1 MKDKL
6 IFQNFLIHLF
16 SLMIIILLGSN
27 LVIAQSRND
36 IPISPAGF
44 TPSSEFR
51 VTVDGKN
58 VLVYSSPIPV
68 AFCSFVMNKPVD
80 IVIKSLT
87 RDVKWADLRP
97 LSSGIKPVIKSDST
111 ISFRIFKPGQFS
123 IELNGTFKIPLFLF
137 ANAPEIDKPGRTDKN
152 VLYFESGKIHYPGS
166 IKLRDNQ
173 QIYIEEG
180 AIVVGNITGRNVH
193 HIKVFGRG
201 ILDGSYSRQFMDSC
215 ASANKTNGA
224 VELAE
229 RGGDIN
235 GLILLSECTD
245 VTIKDITLYNS
256 KTWDVVPALCTNV
269 NINNIKIVSD
279 NNSDDGIDI
288 VSTKNIR
295 IRNSFIR
302 TKDDCIAVKSHAKP
316 HSLSEQTLSGQPP
329 TGQLAYDQGDNQLIP
344 GPFFPVDSV
353 TVKNCVFWNAAW
365 GNALEIGFEL
375 SGDVRNISFIDNDII
390 HVEGGAAF
398 SIHNARR
405 GVVSNILI
413 DNLRIEYAD
422 QKLLDLAIF
431 RSVYSEDGTRNS
443 AEANRLYLNGI
454 WDNVL
459 KVTDAEKESHGK
471 FRGHIKNITLK
482 NVSVVDGPFPF
493 SVFSGSDNNH
503 LVENVSIENLNVH
516 GKNIKDIAGA
526 KLYLENTKNIIIR

>member
-1 MKDKL
+1 
-6 IFQNFLIHLF
+6 
-16 SLMIIILLGSN
+16 
-27 LVIAQSRND
+27 
-36 IPISPAGF
+36 
-44 TPSSEFR
+44 
-51 VTVDGKN
+51 
-58 VLVYSSPIPV
+58 
-68 AFCSFVMNKPVD
+68 
-80 IVIKSLT
+80 
-87 RDVKWADLRP
+87 
-97 LSSGIKPVIKSDST
+97 
-111 ISFRIFKPGQFS
+111 
-123 IELNGTFKIPLFLF
+123 
-137 ANAPEIDKPGRTDKN
+137 
-152 VLYFESGKIHYPGS
+152 
-166 IKLRDNQ
+166 
-173 QIYIEEG
+173 
-180 AIVVGNITGRNVH
+180 
-193 HIKVFGRG
+193 
-201 ILDGSYSRQFMDSC
+201 MDSC

-224 VELAE
+224 GELAE

-245 VTIKDITLYNS
+245 VTIEDITLYNS
-256 KTWDVVPALCTNV
+256 KTWDVVPALCNNV
-269 NINNIKIVSD
+269 NIKNIKIVSD

-316 HSLSEQTLSGQPP
+316 HSPSEQILSGQPLK
-329 TGQLAYDQGDNQLIP
+329 GQLAYDQGDNQLIP

-422 QKLLDLAIF
+422 QKLFDLAIF
-431 RSVYSEDGTRNS
+431 RSVYSEDGTRDS

-526 KLYLENTKNIIIR
+526 KLYLENTKNIIIK